1 MPGDR
6 DKRPAEAR
14 RGRPAAKKRSPG
26 PKGRITKKT
35 GDVRSKPD
43 RGKRD
48 LGASLE
54 ITALRPSPDEP
65 TDDDDASVA
74 AGPGEPKL
82 AGKAIRHLRA
92 LGHHLDPVV
101 HVGKDGLSNAVVA
114 ATRAALRTHEL
125 VKVRIGSE
133 APVDRKEAGEEL
145 AKRAGA
151 HLAQTR
157 GRTLLLYKRHPHKPK
172 IVLPR

>member
-1 MPGDR
+1 MKG
-6 DKRPAEAR
+6 EAR
-14 RGRPAAKKRSPG
+14 RGRPPAKKRSPG

-48 LGASLE
+48 LGGLTPSLD
-54 ITALRPSPDEP
+54 ADAVSRGADEEETEAP
-65 TDDDDASVA
+65 A
-74 AGPGEPKL
+74 APQAQL
-82 AGKAIRHLRA
+82 SGKAVRHLRS

-101 HVGKDGLSNAVVA
+101 FVGKDGVSNAVVT
-114 ATRAALRTHEL
+114 ATRNALRTHEL
-125 VKVRIGSE
+125 VKVRIGTE
-133 APVDRKEAGEEL
+133 APVDRKEVGVEL
-145 AKRAGA
+145 AQRAGA
-151 HLAQTR
+151 HLAQTL